1 MRFDVFGMC
10 NALFDIQAEVTDR
23 DLEELGFPK
32 GGMSLI
38 DQHQHEA
45 LLPRLAGHIVN
56 HEAGG
61 SGANTMIGV
70 AMLGGRTCF
79 TSRVADDEYGIL
91 YRASLQEKQ
100 VQANLGHGSGHTGV
114 SVILITPDKQRT
126 MCTHL
131 GVSRDLTRAEVSMDD
146 LAASRC
152 LYVTGY
158 LWDTFSQKE
167 AVTHAM
173 GSANRLGVQ
182 VAMSLSDPFCVN
194 RHLNDFKNLIEKHV
208 DVVMG
213 NGDEAMALTGCAGPE
228 EAAMALASVCKVAV
242 VTMDSRGSLV
252 ATGGSLH
259 RVPVWP
265 ADLVDTTG
273 AGDMFAAGML
283 YGLTQGLAPERA
295 GMIGA
300 ETAARV
306 VSKLGPR
313 LDALDRTSL
322 ESLR

>member
-1 MRFDVFGMC
+1 
-10 NALFDIQAEVTDR
+10 
-23 DLEELGFPK
+23 
-32 GGMSLI
+32 
-38 DQHQHEA
+38 
-45 LLPRLAGHIVN
+45 
-56 HEAGG
+56 
-61 SGANTMIGV
+61 
-70 AMLGGRTCF
+70 
-79 TSRVADDEYGIL
+79 
-91 YRASLQEKQ
+91 
-100 VQANLGHGSGHTGV
+100 
-114 SVILITPDKQRT
+114 
-126 MCTHL
+126 
-131 GVSRDLTRAEVSMDD
+131 
-146 LAASRC
+146 
-152 LYVTGY
+152 
-158 LWDTFSQKE
+158 
-167 AVTHAM
+167 
-173 GSANRLGVQ
+173 
-182 VAMSLSDPFCVN
+182 
-194 RHLNDFKNLIEKHV
+194 
-208 DVVMG
+208 
-213 NGDEAMALTGCAGPE
+213 MALTGCAGPE

-252 ATGGSLH
+252 ATGGLLH